1 MEIMGKKVVEV
12 KRQNTRLL
20 LFRYKKNNVNIIN
33 KFSDKTIEEKVKF
46 YEYANKKKDV
56 EHTEHTL

>member
-1 MEIMGKKVVEV
+1 MGKKVVEV

-46 YEYANKKKDV
+46 YEHANKKKDV